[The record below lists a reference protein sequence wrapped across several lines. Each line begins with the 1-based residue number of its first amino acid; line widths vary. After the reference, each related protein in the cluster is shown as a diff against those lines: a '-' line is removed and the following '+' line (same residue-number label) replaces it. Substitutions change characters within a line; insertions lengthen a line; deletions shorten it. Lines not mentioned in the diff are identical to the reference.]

1 LNKVASSRRQ
11 RAGSGRWTILAMAL
25 LVQTAMSLVAA
36 AMAVLL
42 PFFKAEFHLTFAQAG
57 IVANFSFIGGMI
69 ATALA
74 GLAVDALGDR
84 FVLVI
89 GGIATGAAACAV
101 AVSFNFWVL
110 LVVLVVMGVGFAT
123 ATPAGSVAVR
133 RAFPLRLRGTVMSIR
148 QTGVPFGFFFA
159 ALILPSIAISHGWRT
174 AMVAAGLISI
184 LFALITLAVYR
195 PVDPPDRL
203 ESGIHGFTSVF
214 GRDSARAAVG
224 GLFLVAAQMSL
235 LTYLVS
241 YLVHDRHLPLTTA
254 AVYLAIAQLGG
265 AGGRVFWGLVS
276 DRLLDGNR
284 RSALILAGGTGALGS
299 LALAVL
305 PLNAPVATLV
315 AAILVAATGAVG
327 WNGIQI
333 SYLSE
338 LARAGS
344 EGRNVGIGL
353 TIQQPG
359 VLLGPFAFGLVA
371 DLTGSF
377 QFAWILLGGFLAAG
391 MLIISSVSKPTI
403 GLTLGTSNIRR

>member
-1 LNKVASSRRQ
+1 
-11 RAGSGRWTILAMAL
+11 
-25 LVQTAMSLVAA
+25 MSLVAA

-57 IVANFSFIGGMI
+57 IVANFSFIGSML

-89 GGIATGAAACAV
+89 GGIATGVAASAV

-110 LVVLVVMGVGFAT
+110 LVVLLVMGVGFAT

-133 RAFPLRLRGTVMSIR
+133 RAFPQRLRGTVMSIR
-148 QTGVPFGFFFA
+148 QTGLPFGFFFA
-159 ALILPSIAISHGWRT
+159 ALILPGIAISRGWRT
-174 AMVAAGLISI
+174 AMVTAGLISI
-184 LFALITLAVYR
+184 LIAVITFVVYR
-195 PVDPPDRL
+195 PDPSDRSD
-203 ESGIHGFTSVF
+203 SGTRGFAKVF
-214 GRDSARAAVG
+214 SRDSAIASLG
-224 GLFLVAAQMSL
+224 GLFMVAAQMSL

-254 AVYLAIAQLGG
+254 AAYLAIAQLGG

-276 DRLLDGNR
+276 DRLLDGSR
-284 RSALILAGGTGALGS
+284 RSALILAAGTGALGS
-299 LALAVL
+299 LVLAVL
-305 PLNAPVATLV
+305 PLNAPVATLI
-315 AAILVAATGAVG
+315 AAILVSATGAVG
-327 WNGIQI
+327 WNGVQI

-359 VLLGPFAFGLVA
+359 VLIGPFAFGFVA

-377 QFAWILLGGFLAAG
+377 QFAWILLGVFLAAG
-391 MLIISSVSKPTI
+391 MLIISMVREPANVLSI
-403 GLTLGTSNIRR
+403 GASESIGS